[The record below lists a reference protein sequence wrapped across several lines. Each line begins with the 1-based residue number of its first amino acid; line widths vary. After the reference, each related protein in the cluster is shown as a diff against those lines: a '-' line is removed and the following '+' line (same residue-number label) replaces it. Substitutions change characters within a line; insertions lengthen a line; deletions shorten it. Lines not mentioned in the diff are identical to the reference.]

1 MKNFKALLIPF
12 KRIFYFIN
20 RSLKIFFQGT
30 IWLISSKEHT
40 NFSFNLNNYQIQ
52 SIGFIIS
59 EFFNINYHKVLEE
72 IKVAQSYEIK
82 KINYSIFRTI
92 DLDFVAKWDYRL
104 IPYLLVKFKNV
115 ENIFEFGVDQGRLG
129 FLLSKLNEIE
139 PGKYNFQYFGIE
151 NNKRKAVLLDSL
163 KLDKFNIIFNN
174 SEKELTNFSN
184 SQLNNSL
191 IISST
196 HNLPSEKYLFDYL
209 SNQKIYPQYIISDR
223 VSQNSSYK
231 KFVLQN
237 DYIETV
243 VIFNDKNEFLTTNY
257 IGIAKRNF

>member
-1 MKNFKALLIPF
+1 MNNFKALFIPF

-20 RSLKIFFQGT
+20 QSLKILFRGM
-30 IWLISSKEHT
+30 IWLFNSKEHT
-40 NFSFNLNNYQIQ
+40 NFSFKLNNFQIQ
-52 SIGFIIS
+52 SVGYIIS
-59 EFFNINYHKVLEE
+59 EFFKIDYSKVLEE
-72 IKVAQSYEIK
+72 IKTTQSFEIK
-82 KINYSIFRTI
+82 KINNRIFKTI

-129 FLLSKLNEIE
+129 LLLSKLNDSE
-139 PGKYNFQYFGIE
+139 PGKYNYQYFGIE
-151 NNKRKAVLLDSL
+151 NNQRKAVLVDNLHSE
-163 KLDKFNIIFNN
+163 KFNIIFNN
-174 SEKELTNFSN
+174 IENEINNFSN

-196 HNLPSEKYLFDYL
+196 HNIPSEKYLFDYL
-209 SNQKIYPQYIISDR
+209 SKQQIYPQYIISDR
-223 VSQNSSYK
+223 ASQNSSYK

-237 DYIETV
+237 EYIETV
-243 VIFNDKNEFLTTNY
+243 VVFHDSNEFLTTNY